1 MLGLILENYRKVF
14 LTRIDFLLTITKFPF
29 EHIYTVNY

>member
-1 MLGLILENYRKVF
+1 MLGLIPEKYRKVF
-14 LTRIDFLLTITKFPF
+14 LSRIDFLLTITKLPF